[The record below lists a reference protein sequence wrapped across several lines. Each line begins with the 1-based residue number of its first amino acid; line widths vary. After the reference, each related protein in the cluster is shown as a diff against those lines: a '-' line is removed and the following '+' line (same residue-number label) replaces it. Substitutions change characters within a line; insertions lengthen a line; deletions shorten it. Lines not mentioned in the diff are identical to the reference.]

1 MIAGLP
7 IDTFTSLHVIIS
19 LTGVLSG
26 IAAMVG
32 MAAGL
37 RVAGLTFVFLTTTL
51 LTSLTGFLYP
61 ANAVGIRH
69 VIGVA
74 SVALLTLAAIALYGA
89 KLKGGWRPAAVVAAR
104 CALWFNPAA
113 AVVQAFLKIPLLS
126 EWTGEDT
133 QAWIV
138 ALEVGLGAVFV
149 VIGALALCRRPAG
162 YRPWADQDRP
172 TTPLDVVL
180 RVPHPQ

>member
-26 IAAMVG
+26 LVAMIG

-37 RVAGLTFVFLTTTL
+37 RVAGVTFVFLTSTL
-51 LTSLTGFLYP
+51 VTSLTGFLYP
-61 ANAVGIRH
+61 VNAVGIRH
-69 VIGVA
+69 VVGVA
-74 SVALLTLAAIALYGA
+74 SVVLLTVAAIALYGA
-89 KLKGGWRPAAVVAAR
+89 KLKGGWRPAYVVAAL
-104 CALWFNPAA
+104 CALWFNTAA
-113 AVVQAFLKIPLLS
+113 AVVQAFLKVPLLS
-126 EWTGEDT
+126 EWTGDDT
-133 QAWIV
+133 QTWIV

-149 VIGALALCRRPAG
+149 VLGALALSRWPAG
-162 YRPWADQDRP
+162 YRPSADHDRS
-172 TTPLDVVL
+172 TARLDVVL